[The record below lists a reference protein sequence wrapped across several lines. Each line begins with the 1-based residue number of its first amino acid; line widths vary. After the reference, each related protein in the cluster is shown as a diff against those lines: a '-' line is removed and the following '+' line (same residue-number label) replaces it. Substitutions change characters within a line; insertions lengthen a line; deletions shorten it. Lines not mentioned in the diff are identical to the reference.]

1 MLQQKTGDTW
11 ALVQAGSRF
20 LSDAESRYAVIE
32 LELLAV
38 SWAIIKCK
46 IFLAGL
52 PHFTVVTD
60 HHPLVPIL
68 NNHRLDEIEN
78 PRLQRLKTKIMAYN
92 FTTEWVKGALNHA
105 PDALSR
111 NPVSDPQPQDMLV
124 ECDDSSSPETT
135 IAEIRA
141 IISEQQESVRLQ
153 DLRKHGEQDPEYQQL
168 MHYIR
173 NGFPEHRN
181 QMPDEC
187 KRYWSV
193 RNQLALDDDL
203 IVYGCRLL
211 IPAKMRHGVLT
222 QLHESHQGS
231 VRTKQRARLIVYWP
245 GLDNDIDN
253 IILACKQCQEHLPSN
268 PQEPITI
275 KPRPG
280 RPFEEL
286 AADFCSYASQDFLIL
301 VDRYSDWPD
310 VIHMGHNTNT
320 LRLITALKKDFCRS
334 GVPDILWSHQ

>member
-1 MLQQKTGDTW
+1 
-11 ALVQAGSRF
+11 
-20 LSDAESRYAVIE
+20 
-32 LELLAV
+32 
-38 SWAIIKCK
+38 
-46 IFLAGL
+46 
-52 PHFTVVTD
+52 
-60 HHPLVPIL
+60 
-68 NNHRLDEIEN
+68 
-78 PRLQRLKTKIMAYN
+78 
-92 FTTEWVKGALNHA
+92 
-105 PDALSR
+105 
-111 NPVSDPQPQDMLV
+111 MLV

-173 NGFPEHRN
+173 NGFPEHRK

-187 KRYWSV
+187 KRYWNV
-193 RNQLALDDDL
+193 RSQLALDDDL
-203 IVYGCRLL
+203 SVYGCRLL

-231 VRTKQRARLIVYWP
+231 VCTKQRARLIVYWP

-268 PQEPITI
+268 PREPITI

-280 RPFEEL
+280 RPFQEL

-301 VDRYSDWPD
+301 VDCYSDWTD
-310 VIHMGHNTNT
+310 VIHMGHNTTT
-320 LRLITALKKDFCRS
+320 L
-334 GVPDILWSHQ
+334 

>member
-68 NNHRLDEIEN
+68 NSHRLDEIEN

-173 NGFPEHRN
+173 NGFPEHARRM
-181 QMPDEC
+181 QAILEC
-187 KRYWSV
+187 
-193 RNQLALDDDL
+193 
-203 IVYGCRLL
+203 
-211 IPAKMRHGVLT
+211 P
-222 QLHESHQGS
+222 
-231 VRTKQRARLIVYWP
+231 
-245 GLDNDIDN
+245 
-253 IILACKQCQEHLPSN
+253 
-268 PQEPITI
+268 EPTG
-275 KPRPG
+275 P
-280 RPFEEL
+280 
-286 AADFCSYASQDFLIL
+286 
-301 VDRYSDWPD
+301 
-310 VIHMGHNTNT
+310 
-320 LRLITALKKDFCRS
+320 
-334 GVPDILWSHQ
+334 